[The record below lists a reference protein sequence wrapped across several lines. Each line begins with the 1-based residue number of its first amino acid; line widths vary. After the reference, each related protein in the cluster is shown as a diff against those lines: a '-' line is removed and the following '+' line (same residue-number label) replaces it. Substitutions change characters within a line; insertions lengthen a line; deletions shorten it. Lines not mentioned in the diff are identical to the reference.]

1 MSALPHLSSAYLV
14 EQAQKLGGAKKKKQV
29 GLKKV
34 GFCDLAGGFCDH
46 FLIDFFHHK
55 KMGGR
60 RFEANL
66 GFFFFFAHIYFCWMV
81 VFWFHPR
88 FFFFSGSSSPPKQ
101 LEIEVS
107 DFLRM
112 FFV

>member
-1 MSALPHLSSAYLV
+1 M

-66 GFFFFFAHIYFCWMV
+66 GFFFFFCPHLFLLDGGLLVSPEI
-81 VFWFHPR
+81 
-88 FFFFSGSSSPPKQ
+88 FFFFRKFKSPQ
-101 LEIEVS
+101 TVG
-107 DFLRM
+107 D
-112 FFV
+112 